1 LEALV
6 GLEIVVWVAV
16 GTWLAVLVLAISLC
30 RMAKR
35 GDEAMRTVVARPD
48 RHDET
53 RRSRAP
59 SPGTPLRTLDLD
71 HAAALL
77 GVSPEMLLAWE
88 VRYGFPSSSR
98 AEPRYSESEV
108 LALRESLG
116 HSPSIPS
123 AMSEARERIR
133 RRRVPTAGGLVDHR
147 DGGLAS

>member
-1 LEALV
+1 M
-6 GLEIVVWVAV
+6 GLEIVVWVALGAWV
-16 GTWLAVLVLAISLC
+16 AVLLLAISLC

-35 GDEAMRTVVARPD
+35 GDEAMGPVIARPD
-48 RHDET
+48 THNET
-53 RRSRAP
+53 RRSRSP

-77 GVSPEMLLAWE
+77 DVRPEMLLAWE

-98 AEPRYSESEV
+98 SESRYNESEV

-123 AMSEARERIR
+123 AVSEARERIR
-133 RRRVPTAGGLVDHR
+133 RRRAPAAGGLVDHR